1 MKNMTRARL
10 GAGIACMALIL
21 AGTTA
26 AQATL
31 APSSFEGN
39 DGNLVVDTAGK
50 DWFNV
55 ANRHTGIDKPTG
67 RTDNSFGQGTKE
79 DNSNV
84 TVVTGS
90 IPPNKNDLTRF
101 YEASE
106 KVNDQIFLYLGW
118 ERLVNIGNANLD
130 FEINQ
135 NATPEFTETKTG
147 PLLLNRAAGDLLINY
162 DFGGSGTPTLAI
174 NTWVTSGATS
184 QCFAANSLPCWGNHK
199 VLSTATEAEGAVNT
213 GTVAEPIAGGNLAAG
228 LFGEASI
235 NLTAA
240 GVFQTGVCTHFGS
253 AFVKSRSSSSF
264 TAELK
269 DFIAPVGIEISN
281 CGSITINKV
290 TQNEP
295 VPGTQSFAYTSTKN
309 TSSTFTDFS
318 LVGGGSRTFGEL
330 VAGTY
335 TVTEAAQ
342 TAPWSFV
349 SLTCDTT
356 TGVTIT
362 GQQVSIVLGPD
373 ANVTCTYTNNYT
385 KAQPTVATT
394 QDLLPNDNF
403 ILTAGLAP
411 SGSVTFNLY
420 APSDATCSQT
430 PAYTQTVTVNGNGT
444 YSTTNTTVHAATAGT
459 WRWASSYSG
468 DASNNPAVSAC
479 GVEQFTI
486 VNSAP

>member
-1 MKNMTRARL
+1 MKNIPRVRL
-10 GAGIACMALIL
+10 GAGIACVALIL

-31 APSSFEGN
+31 PPSTFEGN
-39 DGNLVVDTAGK
+39 DGNLAVDTAGNT
-50 DWFNV
+50 DWANV
-55 ANRHTGIDKPTG
+55 AGLHTGIDRPTG

-79 DNSNV
+79 DKSDV
-84 TVVTGS
+84 TIVTGS

-101 YEASE
+101 HAASE
-106 KVNDQIFLYLGW
+106 DIGNDTFLYLGW

-135 NATPEFTETKTG
+135 VPTPAFTTATIG
-147 PLLLNRAAGDLLINY
+147 PITLNRTAGDLLINY
-162 DFGGSGTPTLAI
+162 DFGGSGTPTLGLNFWLTAA
-174 NTWVTSGATS
+174 SGGSAS
-184 QCFAANSLPCWGNHK
+184 DCFAANTLPCWGKHET
-199 VLSTATEAEGAVNT
+199 LGSGIAEGAVNPST
-213 GTVAEPIAGGNLAAG
+213 G

-240 GVFQTGVCTHFGS
+240 GVFPPGVCKAFGS

-269 DFIAPVGIEISN
+269 DFIAPVGINIDN

-295 VPGTQSFAYTSTKN
+295 VPGTQSFAYT
-309 TSSTFTDFS
+309 TSSNLTGFS
-318 LVGGGSRTFGEL
+318 LKNAEL
-330 VAGTY
+330 KAFTALPTGTY

-342 TAPWSFV
+342 SAPWSFV

-362 GQQVSIVLGPD
+362 DQQVSVALSGNAD
-373 ANVTCTYTNNYT
+373 VTCTYTNKYT
-385 KAQPTVATT
+385 KAQPTIATT
-394 QDLLPNDNF
+394 QDLLPNDNL
-403 ILTAGLAP
+403 ILSAGFGTP
-411 SGSVTFNLY
+411 SGTVTFNLY
-420 APSDATCSQT
+420 TPSDATCSQT
-430 PAYTQTVTVNGNGT
+430 PAYTQTVPVNGNGT
-444 YSTTNTTVHAATAGT
+444 YSTSNTTFHATDEGT

-468 DASNNPAVSAC
+468 DASNLPADSAC

-486 VNSAP
+486 INSAP